1 LILDCKDKPC
11 AIKTLEFIN
20 DRNLQDR
27 VILAANT
34 TEANNYL
41 LDNKPL
47 SIPIMSDVL
56 SSTKILC
63 GLQEPVHDIIALSL
77 EQSLIGN
84 LTTYPLNMDFV
95 VKMHQQGRKVAVFK
109 IPDEAAQLYCL
120 SIGVDFM
127 ISDRPDILL
136 QTIENFKV
144 KPQ

>member
-1 LILDCKDKPC
+1 
-11 AIKTLEFIN
+11 
-20 DRNLQDR
+20 
-27 VILAANT
+27 
-34 TEANNYL
+34 
-41 LDNKPL
+41 
-47 SIPIMSDVL
+47 MSDVL

-63 GLQEPVHDIIALSL
+63 GIMDPVHDIIAVSL

-84 LTTYPLNMDFV
+84 LTTYPLNVDFV

-127 ISDRPDILL
+127 ISDRPDILI

-144 KPQ
+144 KSV